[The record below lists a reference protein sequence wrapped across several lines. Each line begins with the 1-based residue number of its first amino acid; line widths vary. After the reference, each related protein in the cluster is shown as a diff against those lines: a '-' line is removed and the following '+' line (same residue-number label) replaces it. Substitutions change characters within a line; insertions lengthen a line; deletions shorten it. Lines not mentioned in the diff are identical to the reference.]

1 MRLQNPKYLIFVPL
15 LLLFLA
21 SHVFAAK
28 NLLTGKAIKITDGDT
43 VVISQIEGGAF
54 FKYRFYGIDAPETQ
68 KTSKRGCLKKPGQ
81 PFGEES
87 ARELKRLILGE
98 IVEVTLTG
106 DKTYNIEV
114 CRIYKDGI
122 DVNLEMVKRGYAW
135 AYRHY
140 LHRPFASELY

>member
-1 MRLQNPKYLIFVPL
+1 MLQRP
-15 LLLFLA
+15 
-21 SHVFAAK
+21 
-28 NLLTGKAIKITDGDT
+28 T
-43 VVISQIEGGAF
+43 
-54 FKYRFYGIDAPETQ
+54 
-68 KTSKRGCLKKPGQ
+68 TSKRGCLKKPGQ